1 MTNQQL
7 SQNMLEKLSKREL
20 LNMIEHGKLI
30 IMYKESKEDR
40 PEWQKVKHLQ
50 GVGIHLSEAARKYSI
65 PLGTISRWV
74 KRGLISVIGY
84 DGNKTILNEADVAYL
99 KEIYKTRGGRGRR
112 VFGDDGLP
120 YIPKT

>member
-1 MTNQQL
+1 MFTKFTPTQ
-7 SQNMLEKLSKREL
+7 LEKLNKRQL
-20 LNMIEHGKLI
+20 LSMLEDGKLI
-30 IMYKESKEDR
+30 IMYRESKEDR
-40 PEWQKVKHLQ
+40 PEWQNVKHLQ

-65 PLGTISRWV
+65 ALGTISRWV
-74 KRGLISVIGY
+74 KRGLISVLGY

-99 KEIYKTRGGRGRR
+99 KEIYKTRGGRGKR

>member
-7 SQNMLEKLSKREL
+7 SQDMLERLSKRDL

-65 PLGTISRWV
+65 ALSTISRWV
-74 KRGLISVIGY
+74 KRGLISVLGY
-84 DGNKTILNEADVAYL
+84 DGNKTILDEADVAYL
-99 KEIYKTRGGRGRR
+99 NEIYKSRGGRGRR